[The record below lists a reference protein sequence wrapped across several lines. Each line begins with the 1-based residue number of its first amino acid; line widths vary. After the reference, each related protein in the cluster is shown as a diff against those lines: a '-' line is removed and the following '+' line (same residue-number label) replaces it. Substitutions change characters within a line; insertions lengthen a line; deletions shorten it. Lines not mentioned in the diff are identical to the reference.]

1 MATKRSLMK
10 KVTVILIVV
19 LLSSIVVKAQTV
31 KIPPEIQKLLQ
42 KNTCLACHK
51 ADAKVVGPAYIDV
64 AKKKYTKEKIVELIY
79 NPKPSNWPGYP
90 PMSPMKNVPKE
101 ETLKIAG
108 WIVSLAKK

>member
-10 KVTVILIVV
+10 KVTVILFVI

-51 ADAKVVGPAYIDV
+51 ADAKVVG
-64 AKKKYTKEKIVELIY
+64 
-79 NPKPSNWPGYP
+79 
-90 PMSPMKNVPKE
+90 
-101 ETLKIAG
+101 
-108 WIVSLAKK
+108 